1 MKKLLLLLLLPMPLA
16 AQTYLWDGNSVH
28 EYNQAR
34 ERLMNGTLLDAND
47 VVKSGMYSGYIA
59 GTFDLGSG
67 ILFCPPRNVTLNQA
81 MDVAAKRLKN
91 SPEARNKQASHLV
104 VDSFISA
111 WPCPKK

>member
-1 MKKLLLLLLLPMPLA
+1 MKKLLLLLLIPMPLF
-16 AQTYLWDGNSVH
+16 AQNYLWGGNSVH
-28 EYNQAR
+28 EYSQAR
-34 ERLMNGTLLDAND
+34 ERLMNDTLLDAND

-67 ILFCPPRNVTLNQA
+67 ILFCPPRSVTLNQA
-81 MDVAAKRLKN
+81 MDVAAKHLKN
-91 SPEARNKQASHLV
+91 SPEARNKQASHQV